1 MRASTIKRSL
11 GAELTHKI
19 KESRVLLVGAGG
31 IGCELLKNLVLTGF
45 GEVHIIDLDTIDL
58 SNLNRQFLFRHEH
71 IKKPKALVAKEVA
84 HNFQPTAKLEAYHAN
99 IMDSQFSVGWFKSF
113 DVVFNALDNLAA
125 RRHVNS
131 MCLSAGVPLIESGTT
146 GFNGQVQ
153 VIKGG
158 ETECYDCNPKATPKT
173 FAICTI
179 RTTPTQPIH
188 CIVWAKSYL
197 LPHLLGASEEEA
209 AELDTTESSE
219 NADEIANLRKE
230 AQTLKE
236 VRKAMGTDQ
245 FFETVFRMVF
255 EADIERLRAM
265 EDAWRNR
272 EPPRVLAFKDLL
284 ERSQSTVVPSSSAD
298 QRSWTVEENFMM
310 FKDSL
315 TRLSKRYKEIQ
326 DRASPEDPEP
336 ILTFDKD
343 DEDTLDFVTATANL
357 RAEAFHMSLTSKFD
371 TKQMAGNIIPAI
383 ATTNAMTASL
393 CVLQSFKVLR
403 NDLSSAKTVFLER
416 SGQRAIN
423 SEALRPPNK
432 KCEVCN
438 VARGILT
445 ITPNATVE
453 NLVQGVLQPDLGYTD
468 ELCIRVGQEIIYG
481 PDMEENISMKLSEF
495 GIKHDTT
502 LTVVDEDD
510 REQDPRI
517 NLECWVTERNES
529 EPPSKPITLEVKGE
543 IPRMPALAKVDA
555 PLADYAD
562 VPTATESTL
571 PDEEAPVIVTDG
583 ANGLG
588 KRKREG
594 EEEPV
599 TNGHVDKKVA
609 GESLQTTNDAVVVVD
624 DDENGA
630 IVIDD

>member
-71 IKKPKALVAKEVA
+71 IKKPKALVAKDVA
-84 HNFQPTAKLEAYHAN
+84 HNFRPDVKLEAYHAN

-113 DVVFNALDNLAA
+113 NIVFNALDNLAA

-131 MCLSAGVPLIESGTT
+131 MCLAAGVPLIESGTT

-179 RTTPTQPIH
+179 RTTPSQPIH

-197 LPHLLGASEEEA
+197 LPHLFGASEEEA
-209 AELDTTESSE
+209 AELDTTENSD
-219 NADEIANLRKE
+219 NAQEIAKLRKE
-230 AQTLKE
+230 AQTLRE
-236 VRKAMGTDQ
+236 VRKAMGTED
-245 FFETVFRMVF
+245 FFETVFKMVF

-265 EDAWRNR
+265 EDAWKTR
-272 EPPRVLAFKDLL
+272 EAPKVLAFDELL
-284 ERSQSTVVPSSSAD
+284 ERSNSTVVPDSSAD
-298 QRSWTVEENFMM
+298 QRPWTVEENFTM

-315 TRLSKRYKEIQ
+315 TRLSKRFKELQ
-326 DRASPEDPEP
+326 DKAAPEDPEP

-343 DEDTLDFVTATANL
+343 DEDTLDFVAATANL
-357 RAEAFHMSLTSKFD
+357 RAEAFHMGSTSKFD

-403 NDLSSAKTVFLER
+403 NDLSSAKMVFLER

-423 SEALRPPNK
+423 SEALRPPNR

-438 VARGILT
+438 VARGILSMDA
-445 ITPNATVE
+445 NATLE
-453 NLVQGVLQPDLGYTD
+453 DLVKGVLQLDLGYSE
-468 ELCIRVGQEIIYG
+468 ELSIRVGQEIVYE

-502 LTVVDEDD
+502 LTVIDEDD
-510 REQDPRI
+510 REQDPRV
-517 NLECWVTERNES
+517 NLECWVTERNGSVEY
-529 EPPSKPITLEVKGE
+529 PKPITLEVQGE
-543 IPRMPALAKVDA
+543 IPRMPAQKGSGASVPEIADA
-555 PLADYAD
+555 SK
-562 VPTATESTL
+562 ATDS
-571 PDEEAPVIVTDG
+571 VIASEQDSVETSEF

-588 KRKREG
+588 KRKREA
-594 EEEPV
+594 EDEPL

-609 GESLQTTNDAVVVVD
+609 SGSSQTANDAVVVVD